1 MLDIFGP
8 GGKCIMLLGGI
19 GILSAVIAAVICAVS
34 GSFAGLGWLWLLPV
48 SFLGSFLGLF
58 ILAFLFFWISS
69 SIIDIEKGSSESP
82 FYRGMT
88 AVYIQAVLSILR
100 MRVHTKGL
108 ENIPNERYLLVCNH
122 LNDLDPV
129 TLLYYFRKSKLAFIT
144 KWENQR
150 LFIVGKLMYKLRC
163 QPINRE
169 NDREALKTILNC
181 IKLIK
186 EDIANVGVFPEGYTS
201 MDHKFHQFRPGV
213 FKIAQKTGAPI
224 AVCTITN
231 THKVFH
237 NILRLKPTDVE
248 LHLLKVIQPEE
259 YQGLTTVELSHWIHA
274 MMAADLGPEYAENT

>member
-1 MLDIFGP
+1 MLDIFGS

-34 GSFAGLGWLWLLPV
+34 GGFGSLTWLWLLPAG
-48 SFLGSFLGLF
+48 FLGSFLGLF
-58 ILAFLFFWISS
+58 ILAFLFFWITCSV
-69 SIIDIEKGSSESP
+69 IDINKGSSESP
-82 FYRGMT
+82 FYRNM
-88 AVYIQAVLSILR
+88 AVVYIQAVLTILW

-108 ENIPNERYLLVCNH
+108 ENTPTGRYLLVCNH

-169 NDREALKTILNC
+169 NDREALKTILGC

-186 EDIANVGVFPEGYTS
+186 EDIANVAVFPEGYTS
-201 MDHKFHQFRPGV
+201 MDHKFHQFRPGA
-213 FKIAQKTGAPI
+213 FKIAQKTGVPI
-224 AVCTITN
+224 AVCTISN

-237 NILRLKPTDVE
+237 NILRLKPTDVD
-248 LHLLKVIQPEE
+248 LHLVKVIQPEE
-259 YQGLTTVELSHWIHA
+259 YQGMTTVELSQRIHA
-274 MMAADLGPEYAENT
+274 MMAEDLGPEYAENT